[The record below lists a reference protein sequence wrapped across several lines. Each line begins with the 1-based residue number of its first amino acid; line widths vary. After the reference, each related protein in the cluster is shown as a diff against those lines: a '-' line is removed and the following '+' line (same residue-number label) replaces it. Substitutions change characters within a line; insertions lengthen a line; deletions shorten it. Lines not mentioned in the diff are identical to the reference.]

1 MTGYDVVQQALTL
14 LNYTTSTG
22 DIDNGLNA
30 EQLRRGLPI
39 LNTVMAD
46 LLQVAGKELQTVTD
60 LQEDLPL
67 DEYVA
72 MLAAVPGVAMHL
84 AQSENDGDNYN
95 RWAAEYTKR
104 RRMVARPRGVVKDT
118 APWPV
123 Q

>member
-14 LNYTTSTG
+14 LNYTTPTG

-30 EQLRRGLPI
+30 EQLRRSLPI
-39 LNTVMAD
+39 LNTVVTD
-46 LLQVAGKELQTVTD
+46 LLTVAGKPMQKMTD
-60 LQEDLPL
+60 LQEELPM
-67 DEYVA
+67 EENVA
-72 MLAAVPGVAMHL
+72 MLAVVPGVAMHL

-104 RRMVARPRGVVKDT
+104 RRMVARPHGVVRDT